1 GADEEPLGVL
11 LDPRVIRGALQ
22 REVEGH
28 LDAELA
34 ARLHQT
40 PEVLEGAELRVHGV
54 VSPRLAADGPGRPH
68 VARLTHPRVVASL
81 AVRKADWMDRRQVD
95 DVEAERGDLGDPALR
110 VAEGAVTTR
119 LRALRA
125 GEELVPGRETRL
137 RAVHDDGKEDR
148 ARGVP
153 RVDGAVHQL
162 EQGLRKG

>member
-1 GADEEPLGVL
+1 
-11 LDPRVIRGALQ
+11 
-22 REVEGH
+22 
-28 LDAELA
+28 
-34 ARLHQT
+34 
-40 PEVLEGAELRVHGV
+40 
-54 VSPRLAADGPGRPH
+54 AADGPGRPH

-81 AVRKADWMDRRQVD
+81 AVRKADRMDRRQVD

-162 EQGLRKG
+162 EQGLRKGDPEPRVLVRLHVLQHERRLLEGLAVRGRREGNATPHEGRPFEELGGDVLTRLDALL